1 MPPPQAAGYQFSRSV
16 FVRGKPRGIK
26 PTGGIKLTDS
36 IQRTMHSM
44 NSNGDK
50 LEVIDKFLEMV
61 DGIIHELKS
70 KKVNQK
76 NLFGKIVEPL
86 FKNIEP
92 IVDDYF
98 EVFRNAFGMAKSEEN
113 WEQGLAL
120 IRSRRKT
127 MFTARSKVRQMIILL
142 RDFENENLNNYS
154 IAILSFFYSTN
165 HETVRNALTDP
176 GELIHLLRSLEK
188 LAKIVA
194 SPEDLSGVI
203 ESLKK
208 VKKKICT
215 DIDNLLF
222 DTGVYGQCQS
232 FRQVDDESVT
242 KEILRGHTGVTLE
255 NLERAWENIAAHYA
269 FLRVNLPIMKSINAT
284 ADDPEE

>member
-1 MPPPQAAGYQFSRSV
+1 
-16 FVRGKPRGIK
+16 
-26 PTGGIKLTDS
+26 
-36 IQRTMHSM
+36 M
-44 NSNGDK
+44 NSSSDTLNSTDDFFK
-50 LEVIDKFLEMV
+50 IV
-61 DGIIHELKS
+61 DTIIHELKS
-70 KKVNQK
+70 KSVTRK
-76 NLFGKIVEPL
+76 NLFTKVVEPL
-86 FKNIEP
+86 FRNIEP

-98 EVFRNAFGMAKSEEN
+98 EVFRKTLRMAKSEKD

-120 IRSRRKT
+120 IRSRRKK
-127 MFTARSKVRQMIILL
+127 MFTARNKVRQMIISL
-142 RDFENENLNNYS
+142 RDFENENLNNFS
-154 IAILSFFYSTN
+154 ISILSFFYSTN
-165 HETVRNALTDP
+165 HETVRNTLTDP
-176 GELIHLLRSLEK
+176 GELINLLRSLEK

-215 DIDNLLF
+215 DIDSLLF

-269 FLRVNLPIMKSINAT
+269 FLRVNLPR
-284 ADDPEE
+284 